1 VAPAAIIL
9 LLTAGRVDVETPR
22 RLRLHGMSAT
32 HGTTPIGERA
42 MTHSQTI
49 QDPQGTRSGQINSMK
64 TGRRPGRSIAA
75 VAAGFVAV
83 AALSLGTDQVLHVL
97 RVYPPWGQ
105 PMPEPRLNFLALIY
119 RSIYTVAGMYLTAWL
134 APHAPMR
141 HALVGGT
148 IGTVIAAAGAVAT
161 IPMNLGPAW
170 YPISLVVTA
179 LPLAWLGGAL
189 YVRRVTT
196 R

>member
-1 VAPAAIIL
+1 
-9 LLTAGRVDVETPR
+9 
-22 RLRLHGMSAT
+22 
-32 HGTTPIGERA
+32 
-42 MTHSQTI
+42 MTHAQTI
-49 QDPQGTRSGQINSMK
+49 QDPQEAGSGQSNSGK
-64 TGRRPGRSIAA
+64 TARRPGRSIAA

-105 PMPEPRLNFLALIY
+105 PMPEPGLNLLALIY
-119 RSIYTVAGMYLTAWL
+119 RSIYTIAGMYLTAWL
-134 APHAPMR
+134 APHAPIR
-141 HALVGGT
+141 HALVGGA

-161 IPMNLGPAW
+161 LPMHLGPAW

-189 YVRRVTT
+189 HVRRVTN